1 MVIFIKRLQKRLVF
15 VRFTIKV
22 PFSLPGLTLYS
33 ILNCEE
39 EGHDL
44 AVTVAFIY
52 LIFKEASPGFFFFVF
67 TPRQPILFTY
77 FE

>member
-22 PFSLPGLTLYS
+22 PFSFPGLTLHS
-33 ILNCEE
+33 ILNWEE

-44 AVTVAFIY
+44 AVTVAFIS
-52 LIFKEASPGFFFFVF
+52 LIFKEDSPTFFFKN
-67 TPRQPILFTY
+67 
-77 FE
+77 